1 MIVHALTNF
10 RGGDCNNQKQMQIS
24 ERINKSIT
32 LRLMRS

>member
-24 ERINKSIT
+24 ERI
-32 LRLMRS
+32 